1 MEKRLKLELDMRVS
15 VSAIIVVGGKVLL
28 LKRSPELTNFPGEWS
43 FPGGKVEE
51 EDESS
56 FAAILRE
63 IEEETGLDIYDEY
76 ELFTSHQLTPNY
88 DVENRFA
95 VQGMVIKTHLLNH
108 NAFLQSPVRISR
120 EHVDFMWCPVE
131 LVLNVLTEGVPMSR
145 KIYKDFLKTY
155 WEV

>member
-1 MEKRLKLELDMRVS
+1 MEKRLKLELDMRIS

-28 LKRSPELTNFPGEWS
+28 LKRSPDLVNFPGEWS
-43 FPGGKVEE
+43 FPGGKVED

-56 FAAILRE
+56 FSAVLRE
-63 IEEETGLDIYDEY
+63 IQEETGIDIYDEY
-76 ELFTSHQLTPNY
+76 ELFTSHQLAPTY

-95 VQGMVIKTHLLNH
+95 IQGTVIKTNLLSH
-108 NAFLQSPVRISR
+108 DAFLHSPIKISG
-120 EHVDFMWCPVE
+120 EHVDFMWCPVD

-145 KIYKDFLKTY
+145 KIYKNFLKTY

>member
-28 LKRSPELTNFPGEWS
+28 LKKSPELANFPGEWS

-51 EDESS
+51 NDESS
-56 FAAILRE
+56 FAAVLRE
-63 IEEETGLDIYDEY
+63 IEEEIGIDIYDEY
-76 ELFTSHQLTPNY
+76 ELFTSHQLSPAY

-95 VQGMVIKTHLLNH
+95 VQGVIIKTNLFNH
-108 NAFLQSPVRISR
+108 DAFLHSPIRISG

-145 KIYKDFLKTY
+145 KIYKDFLKSY

>member
-28 LKRSPELTNFPGEWS
+28 LKRSPDLANFPGEWS

-51 EDESS
+51 NDESS
-56 FAAILRE
+56 FAAVLRE
-63 IEEETGLDIYDEY
+63 IEEEVGIDIYDEY
-76 ELFTSHQLTPNY
+76 ELFRSHQLSPAY

-95 VQGMVIKTHLLNH
+95 VQGVAIITNLFTHD
-108 NAFLQSPVRISR
+108 AFLQSPVKISG

-145 KIYKDFLKTY
+145 KIYKDFLKSY